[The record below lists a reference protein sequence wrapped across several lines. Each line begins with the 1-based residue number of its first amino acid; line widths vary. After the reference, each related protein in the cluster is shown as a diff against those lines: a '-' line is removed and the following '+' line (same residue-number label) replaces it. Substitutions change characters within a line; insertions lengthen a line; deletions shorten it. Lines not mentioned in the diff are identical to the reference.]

1 MGIKNLHSFLRKKCP
16 SVYKT
21 VPLSSYKDRFIAID
35 LSIYLF
41 KYKILFGNRWLDAF
55 LTLIYNLSHHN
66 IGFVFVYD
74 TKAPPEK
81 YNERRLRSEARLRM
95 KDRLVIIKKEWDRMR
110 QDLFE
115 LHRVDKIIMPPH
127 EQILEPIFLQ
137 FLVRLLPEDCT
148 LYRKSIDDEIRRI
161 ENSLE
166 YISTKEFD
174 CTKELFSICGVPFI
188 DSKGEAEATCSVMNK
203 TGIVAAV
210 LTDDTDVMAC
220 MAPVMLYKLNF
231 EDQTCTEITIQD
243 VLEALELQPSQ
254 FIDFCIMCGTDYNGS
269 IQKIGCEKAYKLI
282 REFQTI
288 ENIDQY
294 TDIPVTVF
302 NHVRTREIF
311 NMDAISS
318 SDDYRI
324 PPRRPIDK
332 KRLVEFCFTN
342 NCEFDIERF
351 FYTADATRSGH
362 IRMIKPF

>member
-1 MGIKNLHSFLRKKCP
+1 
-16 SVYKT
+16 
-21 VPLSSYKDRFIAID
+21 
-35 LSIYLF
+35 
-41 KYKILFGNRWLDAF
+41 
-55 LTLIYNLSHHN
+55 
-66 IGFVFVYD
+66 
-74 TKAPPEK
+74 
-81 YNERRLRSEARLRM
+81 
-95 KDRLVIIKKEWDRMR
+95 
-110 QDLFE
+110 
-115 LHRVDKIIMPPH
+115 
-127 EQILEPIFLQ
+127 
-137 FLVRLLPEDCT
+137 VRLLPEDCT